1 MAISDSNI
9 IFSYLSESLMSIV
22 EMFRIALDNVGN
34 SEVRFIT
41 GGVLQRRKSKNPM
54 LDVPKVLISNY
65 QTNLY

>member
-1 MAISDSNI
+1 
-9 IFSYLSESLMSIV
+9 MSIV

>member
-1 MAISDSNI
+1 
-9 IFSYLSESLMSIV
+9 MSIV

-54 LDVPKVLISNY
+54 LDVPKVHISNY